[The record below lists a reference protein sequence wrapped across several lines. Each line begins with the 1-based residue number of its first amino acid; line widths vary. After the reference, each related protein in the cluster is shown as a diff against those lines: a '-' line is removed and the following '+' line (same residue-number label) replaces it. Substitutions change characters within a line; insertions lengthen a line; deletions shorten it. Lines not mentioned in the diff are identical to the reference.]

1 MRYKNIIITGAN
13 SGVGKATA
21 CHLAARGVKVF
32 LIARRRGPLEEAVVA
47 IQRAGGIAFAYAADL
62 SDYTQ
67 VQSAFVSADEQLGYL
82 DALVN
87 CAAVPAN
94 NIFNTP
100 VGEWSRIIAANL
112 TASMYCCK
120 EAVERMQLRSSGQI
134 INVGSLCI
142 RVLDNGCDL
151 YVATKSGI
159 AGFTASLRKE
169 IAADNIVVTLINPG
183 QIASGMVTEN
193 EIQKEI
199 AVEQFAMLKPEDVA
213 EAIVYCL
220 GQPERVAITELEL
233 RPRKQIGL

>member
-1 MRYKNIIITGAN
+1 MHAKSIIITGAN

-21 CHLAARGVKVF
+21 YYLATRGVKVF
-32 LIARRRGPLEEAVVA
+32 LIARRSGPLDEVVVA

-67 VQSAFVSADEQLGYL
+67 VQSAFVSADERLGCL

-94 NIFNTP
+94 NIFNTS
-100 VGEWSRIIAANL
+100 VGEWPGVIAANL

-120 EAVERMQLRSSGQI
+120 EAVERMRLGGRGQI
-134 INVGSLCI
+134 INIGSLCI

-169 IAADNIVVTLINPG
+169 IAGDNIVVTLINPG
-183 QIASGMVTEN
+183 QIASGMVSESK
-193 EIQKEI
+193 IQKEA
-199 AVEQFAMLKPEDVA
+199 AVEQFTMLMPEDVA

-233 RPRKQIGL
+233 RPRKQMGL